1 MKEMADYG
9 KYEGRYL
16 QEIILSALESGQ
28 GNLSGVFLYS
38 GLQRDSS
45 AELVEFLRDAAGTS
59 ILVHL
64 SDEKLRHRR
73 GIYSRFSVVFR
84 NYFDP
89 RLSFRRSVFQLPLGW
104 TYSFSDSRASL
115 SPSQYV
121 WSFCGADKADRRMML
136 DYFTSLEGGFVHIAS
151 GWDSHDQL
159 APEEMRRVYERS
171 TFVLCPQ
178 GNAHVDTFRVMEAL
192 QSGSVPVT
200 IKFLGK
206 DFFRYTFGD
215 HPFIVAND
223 WGHAAE
229 IVEDFGEKPDEARAL
244 REKVATWY
252 EGYLGDLSLDIAAIG
267 RGERRKHLRSS
278 FFKFQQ
284 NALFDVV
291 LQARVALRFRKY
303 RK

>member
-1 MKEMADYG
+1 MKETADYG
-9 KYEGRYL
+9 KFEGRFL
-16 QEIILSALESGQ
+16 KEIVLSALENGR
-28 GNLSGVFLYS
+28 GNLSGVVVYS
-38 GLQRDSS
+38 GLQREPS
-45 AELVEFLRDAAGTS
+45 AEILEFAGVDAGNK

-89 RLSFRRSVFQLPLGW
+89 RLSFRRNVFQLPLGW
-104 TYSFSDSRASL
+104 TYSFSGSRTSL
-115 SPSQYV
+115 RPSQHL
-121 WSFCGADKADRRMML
+121 WSFCGADKADRRIML
-136 DYFTSLEGGFVHIAS
+136 DSFAPLDGGFVHIAS

-159 APEEMRRVYERS
+159 EPAEMRKIYQGS

-206 DFFRYTFGD
+206 DFFRYTFGN

-229 IVEDFGEKPDEARAL
+229 LVANFRDKPDEARAL

-252 EGYLGDLSLDIAAIG
+252 DGYLSDLSLDIAAIG
-267 RGERRKHLRSS
+267 RGERRRGLRSP
-278 FFKFQQ
+278 FFKIQR
-284 NALFDVV
+284 NAVFDLV

-303 RK
+303 RQ